1 MSHPH
6 SVAYRIFNYGFYVGV
21 RVSAVHTDKAL
32 AEINPF
38 QSLGPQG
45 AKAALNDVIRVRI
58 PIAVIIMYKMQL
70 EPIVFYKYSDMLTVY
85 KWIRE
90 HLNNW
95 LTVVRTDYI
104 RKLPPI
110 DELFAMEELASELH
124 PHLVGFYGANFEDST
139 AINVPDRIDR
149 LITILGRKLDSQVTV
164 AAQPINHHAVPYI
177 SIMEKIMEM
186 RPNG

>member
-1 MSHPH
+1 
-6 SVAYRIFNYGFYVGV
+6 
-21 RVSAVHTDKAL
+21 
-32 AEINPF
+32 
-38 QSLGPQG
+38 
-45 AKAALNDVIRVRI
+45 
-58 PIAVIIMYKMQL
+58 MQL

-124 PHLVGFYGANFEDST
+124 
-139 AINVPDRIDR
+139 R
-149 LITILGRKLDSQVTV
+149 LITILGRKLDNQVTV